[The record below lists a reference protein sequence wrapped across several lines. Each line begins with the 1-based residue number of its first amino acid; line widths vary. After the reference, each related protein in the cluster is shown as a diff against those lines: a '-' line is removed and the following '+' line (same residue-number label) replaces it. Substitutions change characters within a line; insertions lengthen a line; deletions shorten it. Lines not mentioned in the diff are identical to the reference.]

1 MSCEEAMALMSARLD
16 GELDPEQTQALEAH
30 LQGCADC
37 RRLLSAM
44 EGLDQKLSQ
53 LREPAPQGL
62 KQGVLYRIDQATGK
76 VKKPRLRRWFGP
88 GTALGAVAAVLV
100 LLVGLG
106 VIPLGQK
113 ASAPADGA
121 AELRTEGVAE
131 LPTPAQEPGDVRN
144 DWADLRKGDEIDAA
158 PQEAETQGAETQ
170 YFSETGAAADSY
182 YMSGG
187 ESTRRGEAKPLSEEL
202 RSACQ
207 SLSREEDSLVLLYT
221 EFSPESLFTLLET
234 EEPRLYELVRELRP
248 RETEGELLVYDTD
261 CATALALQEW
271 LLERLPHSE
280 IMGGNAQ
287 EAEISLRIRME
298 KLDPE
303 SGSLYRVI
311 SFEPPSRPVSWP
323 ETWPE
328 GWALRLRTEENW
340 SFFFPAEDYAPGPEK
355 PALLVFPR
363 ES

>member
-1 MSCEEAMALMSARLD
+1 M
-16 GELDPEQTQALEAH
+16 
-30 LQGCADC
+30 
-37 RRLLSAM
+37 
-44 EGLDQKLSQ
+44 
-53 LREPAPQGL
+53 
-62 KQGVLYRIDQATGK
+62 
-76 VKKPRLRRWFGP
+76 
-88 GTALGAVAAVLV
+88 
-100 LLVGLG
+100 
-106 VIPLGQK
+106 
-113 ASAPADGA
+113 
-121 AELRTEGVAE
+121 
-131 LPTPAQEPGDVRN
+131 
-144 DWADLRKGDEIDAA
+144 
-158 PQEAETQGAETQ
+158 
-170 YFSETGAAADSY
+170 
-182 YMSGG
+182 
-187 ESTRRGEAKPLSEEL
+187 
-202 RSACQ
+202 
-207 SLSREEDSLVLLYT
+207 LLYT

-340 SFFFPAEDYAPGPEK
+340 SFFFPAEGYAPGPEK